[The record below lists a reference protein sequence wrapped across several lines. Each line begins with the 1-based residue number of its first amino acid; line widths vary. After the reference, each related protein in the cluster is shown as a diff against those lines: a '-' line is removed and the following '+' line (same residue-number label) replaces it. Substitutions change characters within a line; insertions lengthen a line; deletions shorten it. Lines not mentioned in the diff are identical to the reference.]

1 MTNDLQSQID
11 ALRAELK
18 TTDDWATGVFLT
30 LEQILPFLLRGHPEI
45 AKIEQT
51 LKHSEQRFEELCA
64 HPERAEDSDETAE
77 KYEAAKM
84 LYRQLAILGVWPG
97 VDAAEIV
104 QQTLERA
111 GWRPPR

>member
-18 TTDDWATGVFLT
+18 STDDWASGVFLT

-45 AKIEQT
+45 AKIEQL
-51 LKHSEQRFEELCA
+51 LKRSEQRFEELCA
-64 HPERAEDSDETAE
+64 YPERAEDGDETAE

-84 LYRQLAILGVWPG
+84 LYRQMALLGVWPDK
-97 VDAAEIV
+97 DA
-104 QQTLERA
+104 
-111 GWRPPR
+111 